1 MEKSNFKLQK
11 RGIKNGQVSNN
22 ALGRDNLL
30 LTWPADNQIGI
41 AIHIID
47 IKYFFVSDLLK
58 PSNCQLVYT
67 QNPIKNQI
75 ITTFWKN

>member
-1 MEKSNFKLQK
+1 MQK
-11 RGIKNGQVSNN
+11 HNIINGQVSNN

-47 IKYFFVSDLLK
+47 IKYFLSRT
-58 PSNCQLVYT
+58 C
-67 QNPIKNQI
+67 
-75 ITTFWKN
+75 